1 MSPRKWWL
9 LLYLAIW
16 STIAARLA
24 FEFVFILIPKRGDFA
39 QMVNAVPF
47 IAFPGALG
55 IAFLLLRKDG
65 IQVSK
70 ALGRYSWIVPLL
82 LYFAILFFIA
92 VATGPVGFLIVL
104 VFGFLFGLP
113 ALLIGIPLHLIGLLP
128 LIYFEDRFFAR
139 RGDRSQ

>member
-1 MSPRKWWL
+1 MPCRSLHFPERSELRSCSCARTASKFPRRW
-9 LLYLAIW
+9 
-16 STIAARLA
+16 
-24 FEFVFILIPKRGDFA
+24 
-39 QMVNAVPF
+39 
-47 IAFPGALG
+47 
-55 IAFLLLRKDG
+55 
-65 IQVSK
+65 
-70 ALGRYSWIVPLL
+70 GRYSWIVPLL